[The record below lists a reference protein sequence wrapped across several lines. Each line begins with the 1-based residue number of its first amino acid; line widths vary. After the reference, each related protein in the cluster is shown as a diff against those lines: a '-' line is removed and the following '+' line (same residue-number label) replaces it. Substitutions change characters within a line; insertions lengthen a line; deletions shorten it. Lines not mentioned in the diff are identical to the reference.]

1 MNCLHPYRL
10 IYKFNSNTVPVET
23 NIVLPNDKVTYDVGS
38 ELSLECEV
46 SGYPKPSVVWFKDGR
61 QIQTSD
67 RIHITGTGG
76 ASVGMI

>member
-1 MNCLHPYRL
+1 M
-10 IYKFNSNTVPVET
+10 PVET

-67 RIHITGTGG
+67 RIHITGM
-76 ASVGMI
+76 AEPFFGMI